1 MDAPTDRDLSRTIDE
16 DFPRVRRE
24 LERLIRI
31 PSVSFAGFDPATV
44 QASAEET
51 RRLLDA
57 AGMRTRVLEVE
68 GAHPAVL
75 GRIDGPDRAPTV
87 LLYAHHDVQ
96 PEGPLDLWASPPY
109 EPVERDGRIYGRGSS
124 DDKAG
129 IVIHAAAVRAW
140 AGSPPVGVTVFVE
153 GEEESSSEHLPAFL
167 DRYGDELQ
175 ADAVVLADSGNWR
188 QGEPALTT
196 SLRGIV
202 AVVVEVRTLDHAVHS
217 GEYGGAVPDALT
229 ALCKTLAGLHDER
242 GTVAVPGL
250 VQGDADALDLTE
262 ADIRAWAGVRPGV
275 ALLGEGSLTGRMW
288 RKPAISVLGVDAP
301 RVQEASNQLVPV
313 ARAKVSMRIPPG
325 QDPDQALEALAK
337 HLESTAPWGA
347 EVRVTPEASG
357 MPHALDATGPA
368 YDALRRAFAEAF
380 GRRPVDMGA
389 GGSIPFLAA
398 FAERFP
404 KASLLLT
411 GAADP
416 TSNAHSENESVDVED
431 LRRSCL
437 AEALFFRYLAG
448 SAP

>member
-1 MDAPTDRDLSRTIDE
+1 MDTPTDRDLSRTIDE

-75 GRIDGPDRAPTV
+75 GRIDGPDGAPTV

-96 PEGPLDLWASPPY
+96 REGPLDLWDSLPY
-109 EPVERDGRIYGRGSS
+109 EPVERGGRIYGRGSS

-140 AGSPPVGVTVFVE
+140 GASPPVGVTVFVE

-167 DRYGDELQ
+167 DRYGDVLQ
-175 ADAVVLADSGNWR
+175 ADAVILADSGNWR
-188 QGEPALTT
+188 PGEPALTT

-202 AVVVEVRTLDHAVHS
+202 AVIVEVRTLDHAVHS

-288 RKPAISVLGVDAP
+288 RKPAISALRADAP
-301 RVQEASNQLVPV
+301 PVPEASN
-313 ARAKVSMRIPPG
+313 
-325 QDPDQALEALAK
+325 
-337 HLESTAPWGA
+337 
-347 EVRVTPEASG
+347 
-357 MPHALDATGPA
+357 
-368 YDALRRAFAEAF
+368 
-380 GRRPVDMGA
+380 
-389 GGSIPFLAA
+389 
-398 FAERFP
+398 
-404 KASLLLT
+404 
-411 GAADP
+411 
-416 TSNAHSENESVDVED
+416 
-431 LRRSCL
+431 
-437 AEALFFRYLAG
+437 
-448 SAP
+448 